1 MKAAKKIFVKPL
13 GSPPKYLQIMSQKF
27 KIELSRPK
35 FQVPTR
41 ITYFGKPRC
50 PVPLAV
56 GLQVA
61 AGVRSFVYQAEQ
73 LDALWKTRQQPREW
87 RCSCLSG
94 ESLKGKITIWPHL
107 VLAILYLLET
117 RLT

>member
-1 MKAAKKIFVKPL
+1 MKVAKKIFVKPL
-13 GSPPKYLQIMSQKF
+13 CSPPKYLQIMSQKF
-27 KIELSRPK
+27 KTELSRPK
-35 FQVPTR
+35 FQAPTR

-73 LDALWKTRQQPREW
+73 LDALWKIRQQPCE
-87 RCSCLSG
+87 
-94 ESLKGKITIWPHL
+94 
-107 VLAILYLLET
+107 
-117 RLT
+117 